1 MTLSTLKSPESSVC
15 NPEQILRSRRTPID
29 LSLKIMGNADSKES
43 RRESESIIV
52 TDLVS
57 KRSRDS
63 LNTNFTSY
71 DANDVLDDSPTSRI
85 SQSENREAE
94 KASGRNGSSS
104 HGSNNT
110 RDDELVSSPNQI
122 LPPVS
127 KRISDDQIHVNMAM
141 ADLMA
146 YLQVVANNSNN
157 LPLTRRDD
165 PELDRTVST
174 LSSEDYARKSAAFI
188 PADVRVIGGTFTRYG
203 RVWDLPT
210 SDVSAFCG

>member
-1 MTLSTLKSPESSVC
+1 
-15 NPEQILRSRRTPID
+15 
-29 LSLKIMGNADSKES
+29 MGNADSKQE
-43 RRESESIIV
+43 RTENDNAV
-52 TDLVS
+52 DKTDVAS
-57 KRSRDS
+57 KRSKDS
-63 LNTNFTSY
+63 LYNNDVVSY
-71 DANDVLDDSPTSRI
+71 DAHEPVDDAKLI
-85 SQSENREAE
+85 ENREAE
-94 KASGRNGSSS
+94 KLAARNGSSS
-104 HGSNNT
+104 GSNNT
-110 RDDELVSSPNQI
+110 RDDELVIAGNYGITGSQKVP
-122 LPPVS
+122 
-127 KRISDDQIHVNMAM
+127 DDQIHVNMAM

-210 SDVSAFCG
+210 SEVSKAKSRQGCFWISPANICLIEQCFILQFRYV